1 MPPALLSRLVAKAIR
16 DEVVSERLPEE
27 AIVPDYPI
35 GCKRILLS
43 SDWYPAISRS
53 DVRLVDQP
61 IDHVEPD
68 AVVTDDGVRHRV
80 DVLVF
85 ATGFESTDF
94 LGHLPVAGRS
104 GRTLREEW
112 AEGARAYLGTAVPD
126 FPNCY
131 LLYGPNTNLGHN
143 SILFM
148 VERQINLIL
157 QALAVQTRAL
167 GYRSAPLVAVERDVY
182 EEEDRRKQGMM
193 AGTPWVAA
201 CHNWYKNAAGR
212 VTNNWPT
219 WTVRYWLDTLRL
231 RRSQVGVTGWV
242 PLDPEAARPAG
253 QEPMWSAGMVPSSP
267 CWKSSSAWAIS
278 ARVFMTKGPYV

>member
-1 MPPALLSRLVAKAIR
+1 LSGLVARGIR
-16 DEVVSERLPEE
+16 SKVVSNRLPEE
-27 AIVPDYPI
+27 AVVPAYPI

-53 DVRLVDQP
+53 DVRIVDQP
-61 IDHVEPD
+61 IDRVEPD
-68 AVVTDDGVRHRV
+68 AVVTADGVRHRA
-80 DVLVF
+80 DVIVF
-85 ATGFESTDF
+85 GTGFESTEF
-94 LGHLPVAGRS
+94 LGHLPVTGRD
-104 GRTLREEW
+104 GRTLAEEW
-112 AEGARAYLGTAVPD
+112 ADGARAYLGVAVPD

-157 QALAVQTRAL
+157 QALAVQTRAM
-167 GYRSAPLVAVERDVY
+167 GYRSAPLVAVQRDAY
-182 EEEDRRKQGMM
+182 EHEDRRKQGMM
-193 AGTPWVAA
+193 ARTPWVAA

-242 PLDPEAARPAG
+242 PLDPEAARSAG
-253 QEPMWSAGMVPSSP
+253 QEPMCSAGTVPSRP
-267 CWKSSSAWAIS
+267 A
-278 ARVFMTKGPYV
+278 